1 MVDFVTVAI
10 LLSKEITPLLRIIII
25 VSIACLKE
33 VWETDGKFI
42 AIAQIEVKNICERSC
57 RGKHKLERWFC
68 RERNNLLLTVD
79 KF

>member
-33 VWETDGKFI
+33 VWETDGKFVV
-42 AIAQIEVKNICERSC
+42 IAQVEVNKICERSC
-57 RGKHKLERWFC
+57 RGKHELE
-68 RERNNLLLTVD
+68 
-79 KF
+79 